1 MTCYICCLQPTAL
14 QDAAAAK
21 RAAVFSSAR
30 LAPLDE
36 EAQRRVEAA
45 TKQLA
50 THADPSGIGIKLLA
64 QMGFGA
70 AGVGLGK
77 EGQVFSC
84 CNATA
89 C

>member
-1 MTCYICCLQPTAL
+1 M
-14 QDAAAAK
+14 QDAVAAK

-30 LAPLDE
+30 LGPLDD

-77 EGQVFSC
+77 EGQVVPSC
-84 CNATA
+84 SGSH
-89 C
+89 